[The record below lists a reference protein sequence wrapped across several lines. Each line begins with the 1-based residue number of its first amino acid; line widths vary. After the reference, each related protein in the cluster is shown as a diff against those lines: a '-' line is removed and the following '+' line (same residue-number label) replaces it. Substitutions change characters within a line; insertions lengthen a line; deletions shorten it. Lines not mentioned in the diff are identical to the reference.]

1 MSTVYPNSRA
11 EVLALLHGRRLD
23 RRPRFSGLIS
33 VTQAG
38 LQQAGLTLSGVH
50 TDPAQLA
57 AAAASSYRLTGF
69 ESAVVPCDLCV
80 EAEALGAVLDYRAD
94 DSEPQLPRVL
104 GTVAESAAA
113 FRVPAEGPIMRRGR
127 LPVVGE
133 ALAQLRSEVGDDVVI
148 GAFVPGPLTL
158 AMQVIDTGPLLME
171 LSETPDVVARLLDTL
186 TPVLIEVAQF
196 YRASG
201 ADFITVHEMGGSPG
215 YLGPGPFEHLVL
227 PRLQQLL
234 AALPAPRVLSVC
246 GRTNRAIQLVAAAGA
261 DALSVDQTNDL
272 EASRAALGPDV
283 RLFGNIDPIGVL
295 ADGDEATVTAAVRA
309 AITAGADAIWPG
321 CDLYP
326 LMPAAN
332 LRALVTA
339 A

>member
-1 MSTVYPNSRA
+1 MSTLHPNSRA
-11 EVLALLHGRRLD
+11 EVLALLHGGRLE
-23 RRPRFSGLIS
+23 RQPRFSGLIS

-38 LQQAGLTLSGVH
+38 LAQAGLTLSAVH

-57 AAAASSYRLTGF
+57 AAAASSYRLAGF
-69 ESAVVPCDLCV
+69 EAAVVPCDLCV
-80 EAEALGAVLDYRAD
+80 EAEALGAVLDFRAD
-94 DSEPQLPRVL
+94 EPEPQLPRVQ

-113 FRVPAEGPIMRRGR
+113 FKLPAGAITRRGR
-127 LPVVGE
+127 LPVVGA
-133 ALAQLRSEVGDDVVI
+133 ALAQLRAEVGSEVVI
-148 GAFVPGPLTL
+148 GAFVPGPFTL
-158 AMQVIDTGPLLME
+158 AMQIIDAGPLLME
-171 LSETPDVVARLLDTL
+171 LAETPATVAALLEQL

-215 YLGPGPFEHLVL
+215 YLGPGPFEQLVL

-246 GRTNRAIQLVAAAGA
+246 GRTNRAIHLLAAAGA
-261 DALSVDQTNDL
+261 DALNVDQTNDL
-272 EASRAALGPDV
+272 AASRAALGPEA
-283 RLFGNIDPIGVL
+283 RLFGNLDPIGVL
-295 ADGDEATVTAAVRA
+295 ADGSPEQVAAAVRA
-309 AITAGADAIWPG
+309 AIAAGADAVWPG

-332 LRALVTA
+332 LRALVEG
-339 A
+339 